1 MLCRHCQSLG
11 PDGAHRYR
19 LSRFPSFRGAERIR
33 AMMCVA
39 CGTLL
44 PPVDPTDLMLE
55 KLAQL
60 ARFGLSA
67 EGGPLLEASRRPS

>member
-1 MLCRHCQSLG
+1 MLCRRCHSLG

-39 CGTLL
+39 CGSLL

-67 EGGPLLEASRRPS
+67 GGRPLLEAAQRQS